1 MRGGDESRWWRR
13 RRSWEWLSGER
24 EEKRRLIHAALL
36 SVGLGVDLIHA
47 LPNREGKP
55 KRALGKQAQIPSK
68 KAKSIQNKVPR
79 SDTQSSM
86 STQKPKLKTAYVAI
100 ASDVFSSL
108 MSPTVSKRRELSLRY
123 TLEVPLR
130 LLRMVHD

>member
-1 MRGGDESRWWRR
+1 M
-13 RRSWEWLSGER
+13 
-24 EEKRRLIHAALL
+24 
-36 SVGLGVDLIHA
+36 GLGVDLIHA